1 MHSRVPGSQELRSL
15 IDVDRLCQS
24 LLDLIRIPSVNPFG
38 ARAVGQ
44 LGEVDVAEYLGKR
57 LSALG
62 WEQTLQEYDA
72 RRANLLSTAPGAGAD
87 RPGVVFAG
95 HLDTV
100 EVVDYANPFAGH
112 LTDER
117 IYGRGACDMKAALA
131 CYLEVAEVLAGL
143 DIELLGPLAV
153 AGVADEEFCQEGAK
167 NISRLLPETDL
178 VVIGEPTELRIC
190 SASKGLAAYTLRTDG
205 IATHG
210 SVPGAGRNAI
220 LQAARLAL
228 AVERHAD
235 ELRAVEHPL
244 LGPPVLNIG
253 VVRGG
258 TKPNVVP
265 PSAELDLSRRLL
277 PGETPRAAREQ
288 LRAALKGEFADLDWD
303 LSAAW
308 WAVDPYENRN
318 DEVVSAFRAS
328 AQRQNLANADT
339 TGFLASS
346 DAAYFG
352 PPVVIFGPGSLNQ
365 AHSLD
370 EWVPISDMV
379 TATAVYLQF
388 VLDHLTDGV
397 ARPDQKDRS

>member
-1 MHSRVPGSQELRSL
+1 MVSTVPGGEGLRSL

-24 LLDLIRIPSVNPFG
+24 LVDLIRIPSVNPFG
-38 ARAVGQ
+38 ARA
-44 LGEVDVAEYLGKR
+44 LGPCGELDAADYLGRR
-57 LSALG
+57 LAALG
-62 WEQTLQEYDA
+62 WQQTLQEYDA
-72 RRANLLSTAPGAGAD
+72 RRANLLATAPGSGTE

-100 EVVDYANPFAGH
+100 EVTDYADPFAGH
-112 LTDER
+112 LTEER
-117 IYGRGACDMKAALA
+117 VYGRGACDMKAALA
-131 CYLEVAEVLAGL
+131 CYLEVAEVLAEL
-143 DIELLGPLAV
+143 DVELLGPLAI
-153 AGVADEEFCQEGAK
+153 AGVADEEFRQEGAK
-167 NISRLLPETDL
+167 NVARLLPETDL

-190 SASKGLAAYTLRTDG
+190 SASKGLAAYTLRTEG
-205 IATHG
+205 VATHG

-228 AVERHAD
+228 AVDRHAE
-235 ELRAVEHPL
+235 ELRATEHPL
-244 LGPPVLNIG
+244 LGPPVINIG

-258 TKPNVVP
+258 SKPNVVP

-277 PGETPRAAREQ
+277 PGETPPRARDQ
-288 LRAALKGEFADLDWD
+288 LHAALASELAHLDWD

-308 WAVDPYENRN
+308 WAVDPYENGN
-318 DEVVSAFRAS
+318 AEVVSAFQSS
-328 AQRQNLANADT
+328 ARRQDLENADT

-388 VLDHLTDGV
+388 LLDRLTDGTG
-397 ARPDQKDRS
+397 RPDQKDPS